1 METIFVMCFHNKISI
16 FAPFRTTFKIYKK
29 TVMQIKTLLV
39 TLVAGTL
46 LLGSCNTFK
55 SSKVQLKTLADSA
68 AYAIGIDIGNNIK
81 KNLPTAPG
89 GKDLDQKIILAAFTS
104 ALNGDSSQIPSA
116 TVQTVTQSYFMKAQ
130 QVESGKAG
138 EAGQKFLD
146 ENGKRAGVLT
156 TASGLQYEIMKEGT
170 GPKPLATDTV
180 IVHYHGTTIEGKV
193 FDSSVDRKEPAKFP
207 VNQVIPGW
215 TEALQLMPVGSKWK
229 LVIPAQLAYGERG
242 AGADIKPNSVLIFE
256 VELIEIKK

>member
-1 METIFVMCFHNKISI
+1 
-16 FAPFRTTFKIYKK
+16 
-29 TVMQIKTLLV
+29 MQIKSLV
-39 TLVAGTL
+39 ITLVAGTL

-89 GKDLDQKIILAAFTS
+89 GRNLDQKIILAAFTS
-104 ALNGDSSQIPSA
+104 ALNGDSSQIPA
-116 TVQTVTQSYFMKAQ
+116 MKIQGVTQSYFMKAQ
-130 QVESGKAG
+130 KLEGAKNS
-138 EAGQKFLD
+138 EAGKKFLA
-146 ENGKRAGVLT
+146 ENGKRSGVT
-156 TASGLQYEIMKEGT
+156 TTKSGLQWEVIKEGK

-180 IVHYHGTTIEGKV
+180 VVHYHGTTIEGKV
-193 FDSSVDRKEPAKFP
+193 FDSSVDRKQPAKFP

-229 LVIPAQLAYGERG
+229 LVIPSELAYGERG
-242 AGADIKPNSVLIFE
+242 AGAEIKPNSVLIFE
-256 VELIEIKK
+256 VELLEIKK

>member
-1 METIFVMCFHNKISI
+1 
-16 FAPFRTTFKIYKK
+16 
-29 TVMQIKTLLV
+29 MQIKSLVV

-46 LLGSCNTFK
+46 FFGSCNNFK

-89 GKDLDQKIILAAFTS
+89 GKNLDQKIILAAFTS
-104 ALNGDSSQIPSA
+104 ALSGDSSQISA
-116 TVQTVTQSYFMKAQ
+116 QKVQGVTQSYFMKAQ
-130 QVESGKAG
+130 QVEAGKAG
-138 EAGQKFLD
+138 EAGKKYLA
-146 ENGKRAGVLT
+146 ENGKRSGVT
-156 TASGLQYEIMKEGT
+156 TTKSGLQYEILKAGT

-180 IVHYHGTTIEGKV
+180 VVHYHGTTIEGKV
-193 FDSSVDRKEPAKFP
+193 FDSSVDRKQPAKFP

-229 LVIPAQLAYGERG
+229 LAIPAELAYGERG
-242 AGADIKPNSVLIFE
+242 AGADIKPNSTLVFE
-256 VELIEIKK
+256 VELLEIKK

>member
-1 METIFVMCFHNKISI
+1 
-16 FAPFRTTFKIYKK
+16 
-29 TVMQIKTLLV
+29 MQIKSLVV

-46 LLGSCNTFK
+46 ILGSCNTFK
-55 SSKVQLKTLADSA
+55 SSKVELKTLADSA

-89 GKDLDQKIILAAFTS
+89 GKELDQKIILAAFTS
-104 ALNGDSSQIPSA
+104 ALNGDSSQITSDKI
-116 TVQTVTQSYFMKAQ
+116 QGVTQSYFMKAQ
-130 QVESGKAG
+130 QVETEKAG
-138 EAGQKFLD
+138 EAGKKFLE
-146 ENGKRAGVLT
+146 ENGKKAGVKT
-156 TASGLQYEIMKEGT
+156 TASGLQYEIIKEGT
-170 GPKPLATDTV
+170 GPLPLATDTV

-229 LVIPAQLAYGERG
+229 LVIPSEIAYGAQG
-242 AGADIKPNSVLIFE
+242 AGADIKPNSVLVFE
-256 VELIEIKK
+256 VELLEIKK